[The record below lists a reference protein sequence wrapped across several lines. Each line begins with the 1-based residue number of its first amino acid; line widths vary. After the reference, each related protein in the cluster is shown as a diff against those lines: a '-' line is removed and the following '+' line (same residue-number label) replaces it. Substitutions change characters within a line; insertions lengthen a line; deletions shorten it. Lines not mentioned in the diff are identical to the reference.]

1 MNPNNK
7 VQLTG
12 NLGADP
18 EVKTIENGTKRAAFS
33 LAINDNYKN
42 RSGET
47 VSRTEWHNIVAWGK
61 VAEQVETELK
71 KGSFVTIEGRLSSR
85 LVRKD
90 DGESRYY
97 VDIVAN
103 EIQLMKKQEA

>member
-1 MNPNNK
+1 MHPINK

-18 EVKTIENGTKRAAFS
+18 EVKNIENGNKRASFS
-33 LAINDNYKN
+33 LAINETFKT

-47 VSRTEWHNIVAWGK
+47 STKTEWHNIVAWGK
-61 VAEQVETELK
+61 VADQVEAELR
-71 KGSFVTIEGRLSSR
+71 KGSFVAIDGRLSSR
-85 LVRKD
+85 VVKKD

-97 VDIVAN
+97 VDVVAT
-103 EIQLMKKQEA
+103 EVTVIKKQEA